1 MRACSTANGVC
12 AGLIVGVALFA
23 ACSSSP
29 PSETPPAATDTPT
42 TPTPPATPDPEPAPA
57 ATTSSADKAK
67 KAETVA
73 DCKQLLSE
81 ITNEPSADAG
91 VVMNNATTAADAGSS
106 DRFAS
111 MVELMRQ
118 KRDGFRCCFDIWAKK
133 NPGSAGKVTFVF
145 QLDPTGKL
153 KKSFFKQDES
163 TIKAAEVESCMN
175 ELATTLS
182 YPKSP
187 SGKDTEYTHRFEFKA
202 RN

>member
-1 MRACSTANGVC
+1 
-12 AGLIVGVALFA
+12 
-23 ACSSSP
+23 
-29 PSETPPAATDTPT
+29 
-42 TPTPPATPDPEPAPA
+42 
-57 ATTSSADKAK
+57 
-67 KAETVA
+67 
-73 DCKQLLSE
+73 
-81 ITNEPSADAG
+81 
-91 VVMNNATTAADAGSS
+91 MNNATTAADAGSS

-153 KKSFFKQDES
+153 KKSFAKQDET
-163 TIKAAEVESCMN
+163 TIKAPEVESCMN
-175 ELATTLS
+175 ELAATLS

-187 SGKDTEYTHRFEFKA
+187 SSKDTEYTHRFEFKA

>member
-1 MRACSTANGVC
+1 MRACSTANAVC
-12 AGLIVGVALFA
+12 AGLLVGVGLFA

-29 PSETPPAATDTPT
+29 PSETPPAATDSPT
-42 TPTPPATPDPEPAPA
+42 TTAPSAATEPEPAPA
-57 ATTSSADKAK
+57 ATTSTADKAK

-73 DCKQLLSE
+73 DCKELLSE
-81 ITNEPSADAG
+81 ITNEPAADAG

-145 QLDPTGKL
+145 QLDPAGKL
-153 KKSFFKQDES
+153 KKSFFKQDET

-175 ELATTLS
+175 ELATTLT

-187 SGKDTEYTHRFEFKA
+187 SAKDTEYTHRFEFKA